1 MSMWTRALPKMNND
15 SLNIISR
22 KVIYLYIKHVAAKM
36 HTFKITQTGQVADG
50 GPSEYLKGL
59 FLWNKTLIADSMHN
73 RKRQDIKYL
82 DFHNLSGLRQEGA
95 LQIKAIS

>member
-1 MSMWTRALPKMNND
+1 MNND

-22 KVIYLYIKHVAAKM
+22 KVIYPHIKHVAAKM

-59 FLWNKTLIADSMHN
+59 FLWTKTLIADSMHN
-73 RKRQDIKYL
+73 RKKTEHKIPGFPQFIR
-82 DFHNLSGLRQEGA
+82 A
-95 LQIKAIS
+95 